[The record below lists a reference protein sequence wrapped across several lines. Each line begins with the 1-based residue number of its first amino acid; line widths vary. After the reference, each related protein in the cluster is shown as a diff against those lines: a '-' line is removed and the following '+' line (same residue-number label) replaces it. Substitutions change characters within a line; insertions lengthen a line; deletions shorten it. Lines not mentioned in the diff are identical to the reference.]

1 MALVASASKDLRNR
15 YLIVVAMCVVFA
27 VWFAYDGF
35 KAWPENNDAAVRK
48 MLQMASEHTGV
59 TPEDVPVLMAWPGW
73 AKASAEEREQVNRIN
88 AVRSLNVGWHSAFN
102 VTFQQ
107 WTAGGLG
114 VATLALLAW
123 FRKVQ
128 QRRAVADEEGAF
140 AGGGCKDPVGCDHE
154 DRQWPV
160 EEEGDCGSGVSG
172 LRRGGFGRRSW
183 MTFCWITCRQC

>member
-114 VATLALLAW
+114 VATLALLAS

-128 QRRAVADEEGAF
+128 QRRAVADEEGLSPE
-140 AGGGCKDPVGCDHE
+140 AGVKIPWDAITKIDNGRWKKKGIVDLEYRDVQG
-154 DRQWPV
+154 RI
-160 EEEGDCGSGVSG
+160 
-172 LRRGGFGRRSW
+172 RRRSW